1 MTHQTSLFYYPHFI
15 IFVSIGIGSLQRLTA
30 IYCMPTKCISPTPL
44 LSLLKTDAEY
54 ELLASTVVHL
64 EFDRNDHIII
74 EGEPVKHLHY
84 LCSGRVMLYRDG
96 LGQRDYIVR
105 LAQEG
110 HFFGM
115 RPFFASGRSLTSA
128 IASDR
133 ASVCRIPESTINSL
147 MGNNAD
153 VARYF
158 LKTLAHE
165 LDAQEARMIS
175 MAHKHLRGRLAET
188 LLMLLDQYGYRP
200 DGTTLNINLKR
211 SELASL
217 SNMTISNASRT
228 LSILASERVIALDK
242 RSIKIINPSL
252 LEQVSRNG

>member
-1 MTHQTSLFYYPHFI
+1 
-15 IFVSIGIGSLQRLTA
+15 
-30 IYCMPTKCISPTPL
+30 MPTKCMLPTPL
-44 LSLLKTDAEY
+44 VRLLKTEAEQ
-54 ELLASTVVHL
+54 ELLAETVIHL
-64 EFDRNDHIII
+64 VFDRDDRIIT
-74 EGEPVKHLHY
+74 EGEPIKHLNY
-84 LCSGRVMLYRDG
+84 LCSGRVKLYRDG

-115 RPFFASGRSLTSA
+115 RAFFAERRSLISA
-128 IASDR
+128 IASDKV
-133 ASVCRIPESTINSL
+133 SVARVPASTIHQL
-147 MGNNAD
+147 MENNAD

-158 LKTLAHE
+158 LKTLANE
-165 LDAQEARMIS
+165 LDTQEARMIS

-188 LLMLLDQYGYRP
+188 LLMLVEQYGYCDDR
-200 DGTTLNINLKR
+200 TTLNIRLKR

-228 LSILASERVIALDK
+228 LSLLASERIIALDK
-242 RSIKIINPSL
+242 RNIKIINPNL